1 MKKYLLLF
9 PIYILSFHLTQGQ
22 SSVENLQTEVLVIGG
37 TASGISAGIQ
47 SARLGVN
54 TLVVETTPWLGG
66 MLTSAGVPA
75 FDGNNAMPAGLF
87 GEFRQRLYDYYGGA
101 NAVSTGWVS
110 NTLFEPHI
118 GDSIFKSMAN
128 SEKNLTVKY
137 QYQFK
142 EIIKIGNTVIGAEFY
157 QINTGAKLFV
167 KAKRVIDATE
177 LGDALASA
185 KIPYDLGMESNDVTR
200 EQVNLAGAND
210 IIQDITYVGIL
221 KDYGSPQPLIPRP
234 IHYDSTEFD
243 ASNTNFYKDTN
254 RKRPSVDAKKM
265 LEYGKLPNNKYM
277 LNWPIY
283 GNDIYLNV
291 VEKTPKQREELLEQA
306 KQQTLRFVYFIQKDL
321 GFNHLALADDEF
333 PTKDKLALYP
343 YHRESRRMH
352 GMVRMLVQHISTP
365 FDTPQPLYTTGIAV
379 GDYPVDH
386 HHKKNSAAPQHL
398 EFFPV
403 PSFNIPMGALIPKG
417 VSNFI
422 VAEKSIS
429 VSNIVNGTTRLQPCV
444 IQIGQAAG
452 LLAALS
458 IKNKV
463 DPKNISVR
471 QLQQA
476 LLEANGYIM
485 PYKDVTQKDRYFKAI
500 QKIGATGLLRGVG
513 VPTGWANATYFN
525 PNDKVK
531 WNSNYTFTQVDEAL
545 DRLIP
550 KHKFNSSLDYKVAD
564 RFFWNINYQYI
575 DARKDAFFDGNTY
588 ATTQV
593 KLGSYQL
600 LNSMA
605 RYEIRKNKLSVFA
618 SVQNIFNVNFVENVG
633 YSALGRN
640 FKLGVNYNW

>member
-1 MKKYLLLF
+1 MKKYLLLLF
-9 PIYILSFHLTQGQ
+9 TYLLSFQLTQSQ
-22 SSVENLQTEVLVIGG
+22 TPVVYLQTDVLVIGG

-47 SARLGVN
+47 SARLGIN
-54 TLVVETTPWLGG
+54 TLVVEETPWLGG

-87 GEFRQRLYDYYGGA
+87 GEFRQHLYDYYGGA

-118 GDSIFKSMAN
+118 GDSIFKSMARN
-128 SEKNLTVKY
+128 EKYLTVKY
-137 QYQFK
+137 HYQFK
-142 EIIKIGNTVIGAEFY
+142 NVIKNGNSIIGAEFY
-157 QINTGAKLFV
+157 EINTGTQLVV

-177 LGDALASA
+177 LGDGLASA
-185 KIPYDLGMESNDVTR
+185 KVSYDLGMESNDITG

-221 KDYGSPQPLIPRP
+221 KDYGSPQPLIARP
-234 IHYDSTEFD
+234 INYDSTEFD
-243 ASNTNFYKDTN
+243 GSNTSFYKDTN

-291 VEKTPKQREELLEQA
+291 VEKTPKQREALLEQA

-352 GMVRMLVQHISTP
+352 GMVRMLVQHISKP
-365 FDTPQPLYTTGIAV
+365 FDTPQPLFTTGIAV

-403 PSFNIPMGALIPKG
+403 PSFNIPLGALIPKA

-444 IQIGQAAG
+444 MQIGQASG

-458 IKNKV
+458 IKNRV

-471 QLQQA
+471 QVQLA
-476 LLEANGYIM
+476 LLDANGYIM

-525 PNDKVK
+525 PNERVK
-531 WNSNYTFTQVDEAL
+531 FDEFNISWTKKFPDFKLSQTYELSILDAIFIASNLSKRSIKIINNEFEQKWKMIGLENYDLQRPILRYELAAILDQYNVFNIFDVDIYGNYT
-545 DRLIP
+545 
-550 KHKFNSSLDYKVAD
+550 
-564 RFFWNINYQYI
+564 
-575 DARKDAFFDGNTY
+575 
-588 ATTQV
+588 
-593 KLGSYQL
+593 KL
-600 LNSMA
+600 
-605 RYEIRKNKLSVFA
+605 
-618 SVQNIFNVNFVENVG
+618 
-633 YSALGRN
+633 
-640 FKLGVNYNW
+640 

>member
-1 MKKYLLLF
+1 MKKHLLLF
-9 PIYILSFHLTQGQ
+9 FTFLLSFQLTQSQ
-22 SSVENLQTEVLVIGG
+22 RPVENLQTDVLVIGG

-54 TLVVETTPWLGG
+54 TLVIEETPWLGG

-87 GEFRQRLYDYYGGA
+87 GEFRQHLYDYYGGA

-118 GDSIFKSMAN
+118 GDSIFKSMARN
-128 SEKNLTVKY
+128 EKYLTVKY
-137 QYQFK
+137 HYQFK
-142 EIIKIGNTVIGAEFY
+142 NVIKNGNSIIGAEFY
-157 QINTGAKLFV
+157 EINSGAQLIV

-185 KIPYDLGMESNDVTR
+185 KVPYDLGMESNDITG

-221 KDYGSPQPLIPRP
+221 KDYGSPQPLIARP
-234 IHYDSTEFD
+234 INYDSTEFD
-243 ASNTNFYKDTN
+243 GSNTSFYTDTN

-291 VEKTPKQREELLEQA
+291 VEKTPKQREALLQQA

-352 GMVRMLVQHISTP
+352 GMVRMLVQHISKP
-365 FDTPQPLYTTGIAV
+365 FDTPQPLFTTGIAV

-386 HHKKNSAAPQHL
+386 HHKKNSVAPQHL

-403 PSFNIPMGALIPKG
+403 PSFNIPLGALIPKDA
-417 VSNFI
+417 SNFI

-444 IQIGQAAG
+444 MQIGQASG

-458 IKNKV
+458 IKNRV

-471 QLQQA
+471 QVQQA
-476 LLEANGYIM
+476 LLDANGYIM

-525 PNDKVK
+525 PNEKVK
-531 WNSNYTFTQVDEAL
+531 LDEFSIAWNKKFATHSLKSGNDLNVSDALFIAAKLSNTSEEK
-545 DRLIP
+545 I
-550 KHKFNSSLDYKVAD
+550 KSSFELK
-564 RFFWNINYQYI
+564 WKSIGLENYDLQRPI
-575 DARKDAFFDGNTY
+575 
-588 ATTQV
+588 
-593 KLGSYQL
+593 L
-600 LNSMA
+600 
-605 RYEIRKNKLSVFA
+605 RYELAAILDQYNVF
-618 SVQNIFNVNFVENVG
+618 NIFDVDIYGNFT
-633 YSALGRN
+633 
-640 FKLGVNYNW
+640 KL

>member
-1 MKKYLLLF
+1 MKKHLLLLL
-9 PIYILSFHLTQGQ
+9 ICLLSFQLTQSQ
-22 SSVENLQTEVLVIGG
+22 APVENLKTEVLVIGG

-54 TLVVETTPWLGG
+54 TLVVEETPWLGG

-87 GEFRQRLYDYYGGA
+87 GEFRQHLYDYYGGA

-118 GDSIFKSMAN
+118 GDSIFKSMARK
-128 SEKNLTVKY
+128 EQLLTVKY
-137 QYQFK
+137 NYQFK
-142 EIIKIGNTVIGAEFY
+142 SVIKNGTTITGAEFY
-157 QINTGAKLFV
+157 EINTGAKLLV

-177 LGDALASA
+177 LGDGLASA
-185 KIPYDLGMESNDVTR
+185 KVPYDLGMESNDITG

-221 KDYGSPQPLIPRP
+221 KDYGSPQPLIARP
-234 IHYDSTEFD
+234 INYDSTEFD
-243 ASNTNFYKDTN
+243 GSNTSFYKDTS

-291 VEKTPKQREELLEQA
+291 VEKTPKQREALLEQA

-352 GMVRMLVQHISTP
+352 GMVRMLVQHISKP

-403 PSFNIPMGALIPKG
+403 PSFNIPLGSLIPA
-417 VSNFI
+417 SLNNFI

-444 IQIGQAAG
+444 MQIGQAAG

-458 IKNKV
+458 SKNNI

-471 QLQQA
+471 QVQQA
-476 LLEANGYIM
+476 LLDANGYIM

-525 PNDKVK
+525 PNEKVK
-531 WNSNYTFTQVDEAL
+531 LDEFSIAWNKKFASQSLKSGNDLTISDAL
-545 DRLIP
+545 
-550 KHKFNSSLDYKVAD
+550 FVA
-564 RFFWNINYQYI
+564 
-575 DARKDAFFDGNTY
+575 A
-588 ATTQV
+588 
-593 KLGSYQL
+593 
-600 LNSMA
+600 
-605 RYEIRKNKLSVFA
+605 KLSNTSVEKIKSSFELKWKSIGLENFDLQRPILRFEIAAILDQYDVF
-618 SVQNIFNVNFVENVG
+618 NIFDVDIYG
-633 YSALGRN
+633 KY
-640 FKLGVNYNW
+640 KK

>member
-1 MKKYLLLF
+1 MKKHLLF
-9 PIYILSFHLTQGQ
+9 LFTCLLSFLLTQSQ
-22 SSVENLQTEVLVIGG
+22 TPVVNLQTDVLVIGG

-54 TLVVETTPWLGG
+54 TLVVEETPWLGG

-87 GEFRQRLYDYYGGA
+87 GEFRQHLYDYYGGA

-118 GDSIFKSMAN
+118 GDSIFKSMARN
-128 SEKNLTVKY
+128 EQLLTVKY
-137 QYQFK
+137 NYQFK
-142 EIIKIGNTVIGAEFY
+142 SVIKNGHIIIGAEFY
-157 QINTGAKLFV
+157 EINTGAQLIV

-185 KIPYDLGMESNDVTR
+185 KVPYDLGMESNAVTG

-234 IHYDSTEFD
+234 INYDSTEFD
-243 ASNTNFYKDTN
+243 GSNTSFYKDTN

-291 VEKTPKQREELLEQA
+291 VEKTPKQREALLEQA

-321 GFNHLALADDEF
+321 GFNHLALANDEF

-352 GMVRMLVQHISTP
+352 GMVRMLVQHISKP

-403 PSFNIPMGALIPKG
+403 PSFNIPLGALIPKDA
-417 VSNFI
+417 SNLI

-444 IQIGQAAG
+444 MQIGQASG

-458 IKNKV
+458 IKNRV

-471 QLQQA
+471 QVQQA
-476 LLEANGYIM
+476 LLDANGYIM

-525 PNDKVK
+525 PNERVK
-531 WNSNYTFTQVDEAL
+531 FDEFNISWTKKFPDFKLSQTYELSILDAIFIASNL
-545 DRLIP
+545 SKRSI
-550 KHKFNSSLDYKVAD
+550 KI
-564 RFFWNINYQYI
+564 INNEFEQKWKMIGLENYDLQRPI
-575 DARKDAFFDGNTY
+575 
-588 ATTQV
+588 
-593 KLGSYQL
+593 L
-600 LNSMA
+600 
-605 RYEIRKNKLSVFA
+605 RYELAAILDQYNVF
-618 SVQNIFNVNFVENVG
+618 NIFDVDIYGNFT
-633 YSALGRN
+633 
-640 FKLGVNYNW
+640 KL

>member
-1 MKKYLLLF
+1 MKKHLLLLF
-9 PIYILSFHLTQGQ
+9 TYLLSFQLTQSQ
-22 SSVENLQTEVLVIGG
+22 TPVVNLQTDVLVIGG

-47 SARLGVN
+47 SARLGIN
-54 TLVVETTPWLGG
+54 TLVVEETPWLGG

-87 GEFRQRLYDYYGGA
+87 GEFRQHLYDYYGGA

-118 GDSIFKSMAN
+118 GDSIFKSMARN
-128 SEKNLTVKY
+128 EKYLTVKY
-137 QYQFK
+137 HYQFK
-142 EIIKIGNTVIGAEFY
+142 NVIKNGNSIIGAEFY
-157 QINTGAKLFV
+157 EINTGTQLVV

-177 LGDALASA
+177 LGDGLASA
-185 KIPYDLGMESNDVTR
+185 KVSYDLGMESNDITG

-221 KDYGSPQPLIPRP
+221 KDYGSPQPLIARP
-234 IHYDSTEFD
+234 INYDSTEFD
-243 ASNTNFYKDTN
+243 GSNTSFYKDTN

-291 VEKTPKQREELLEQA
+291 VEKTPKQREALLEQA

-352 GMVRMLVQHISTP
+352 GMVRMLVQHISKP
-365 FDTPQPLYTTGIAV
+365 FDTPQPLFTTGIAV

-403 PSFNIPMGALIPKG
+403 PSFNIPLGALIPKDA
-417 VSNFI
+417 SNFI

-444 IQIGQAAG
+444 MQIGQASG

-458 IKNKV
+458 IKNRV

-471 QLQQA
+471 QVQQA
-476 LLEANGYIM
+476 LLDANGYIM

-531 WNSNYTFTQVDEAL
+531 LDEFSIAWNKKFIAHSLKSDNDLTISDALFDAAKLSNTSVEKIKSSFELKWKSIGLENYDLQRPILRYELAAILDQYNVFNIFDVDIYGNYT
-545 DRLIP
+545 
-550 KHKFNSSLDYKVAD
+550 
-564 RFFWNINYQYI
+564 
-575 DARKDAFFDGNTY
+575 
-588 ATTQV
+588 
-593 KLGSYQL
+593 KL
-600 LNSMA
+600 
-605 RYEIRKNKLSVFA
+605 
-618 SVQNIFNVNFVENVG
+618 
-633 YSALGRN
+633 
-640 FKLGVNYNW
+640 

>member
-1 MKKYLLLF
+1 MKKHLLLLF
-9 PIYILSFHLTQGQ
+9 TYLLSFQLTQSQ
-22 SSVENLQTEVLVIGG
+22 TPVVNLQTDVLVIGG

-54 TLVVETTPWLGG
+54 TLVVEETPWLGG

-87 GEFRQRLYDYYGGA
+87 GEFRQHLYDYYGGA

-118 GDSIFKSMAN
+118 GDSIFKSMARN
-128 SEKNLTVKY
+128 EKYLTVKY
-137 QYQFK
+137 HYQFK
-142 EIIKIGNTVIGAEFY
+142 NVIKNGNSIIGAAFY
-157 QINTGAKLFV
+157 EINTGTQLVV

-177 LGDALASA
+177 LGDGLASA
-185 KIPYDLGMESNDVTR
+185 KVSYDLGMESNDITG

-221 KDYGSPQPLIPRP
+221 KDYGSPQPLIARP
-234 IHYDSTEFD
+234 INYDSTEFD
-243 ASNTNFYKDTN
+243 GSNTSFYKDTN

-291 VEKTPKQREELLEQA
+291 VEKTPKQREALLEQA

-352 GMVRMLVQHISTP
+352 GMVRMLVQHISKP
-365 FDTPQPLYTTGIAV
+365 FDTPQPLFTTGIAV

-403 PSFNIPMGALIPKG
+403 PSFNIPLGALIPKDA
-417 VSNFI
+417 SNFI

-444 IQIGQAAG
+444 MQIGQASG

-458 IKNKV
+458 IKNRV

-471 QLQQA
+471 QVQQA
-476 LLEANGYIM
+476 LLDANGYIM

-525 PNDKVK
+525 PNERVK
-531 WNSNYTFTQVDEAL
+531 FDEFNISWTKKFPDFKLSQTYELSILDAIFIASNL
-545 DRLIP
+545 SKRSI
-550 KHKFNSSLDYKVAD
+550 KI
-564 RFFWNINYQYI
+564 INNEFEQKWKMIGLENYDLQRPI
-575 DARKDAFFDGNTY
+575 
-588 ATTQV
+588 
-593 KLGSYQL
+593 L
-600 LNSMA
+600 
-605 RYEIRKNKLSVFA
+605 RYELAAILDQYNVF
-618 SVQNIFNVNFVENVG
+618 NIFDVDIYGNFT
-633 YSALGRN
+633 
-640 FKLGVNYNW
+640 KL

>member
-1 MKKYLLLF
+1 MKKHLLLLF
-9 PIYILSFHLTQGQ
+9 IYLLSFQQTHSQG
-22 SSVENLQTEVLVIGG
+22 SVENLQTDVLVIGG

-54 TLVVETTPWLGG
+54 TLVIEETPWLGG

-87 GEFRQRLYDYYGGA
+87 GEFRHHLYDYYGGA

-118 GDSIFKSMAN
+118 GDSIFKSMARN
-128 SEKNLTVKY
+128 EKYLTVKY
-137 QYQFK
+137 HYQFK
-142 EIIKIGNTVIGAEFY
+142 SVIKNGNTIIGAEFY
-157 QINTGAKLFV
+157 EINTGAQLIV
-167 KAKRVIDATE
+167 KAKMVIDATE
-177 LGDALASA
+177 LGDGLASA
-185 KIPYDLGMESNDVTR
+185 KVPFDLGMESNDITG

-221 KDYGSPQPLIPRP
+221 KDYGSPQPLIARP
-234 IHYDSTEFD
+234 INYDSTEFD
-243 ASNTNFYKDTN
+243 GSNTSFYKDTN

-291 VEKTPKQREELLEQA
+291 VEKTPKQRDELLEQA

-352 GMVRMLVQHISTP
+352 GMVRMLVQHISKP

-386 HHKKNSAAPQHL
+386 HHKKNRAAPQHL

-403 PSFNIPMGALIPKG
+403 PSFNIPLGALIPKA

-444 IQIGQAAG
+444 MQIGQASG

-463 DPKNISVR
+463 APKNISVR
-471 QLQQA
+471 QVQQA
-476 LLEANGYIM
+476 LLDANGYIM

-525 PNDKVK
+525 PNEKVK
-531 WNSNYTFTQVDEAL
+531 LNEFSIAWNKKFASHSLKRVNDLNISDALFVAAKLSNNSVEKIKSSFELKWKSIGLENYDLQRPILRYELAAILDQYNVFNIFDVDIYGNYTNL
-545 DRLIP
+545 
-550 KHKFNSSLDYKVAD
+550 
-564 RFFWNINYQYI
+564 
-575 DARKDAFFDGNTY
+575 
-588 ATTQV
+588 
-593 KLGSYQL
+593 
-600 LNSMA
+600 
-605 RYEIRKNKLSVFA
+605 
-618 SVQNIFNVNFVENVG
+618 
-633 YSALGRN
+633 
-640 FKLGVNYNW
+640 